1 MPKNESIMVT
11 VKKNMYSLS
20 QLTAISTQFV
30 SFRAFKE
37 RKEKKS
43 QRTVKP
49 CRSTEHLVTI
59 KTWFQFADE
68 KQNPIFIFKIVTLT

>member
-1 MPKNESIMVT
+1 MVT
-11 VKKNMYSLS
+11 VKKKYVLVE
-20 QLTAISTQFV
+20 LTAISTQFV

-37 RKEKKS
+37 RKEKS

-68 KQNPIFIFKIVTLT
+68 KQNPIFIFEIDTLHI